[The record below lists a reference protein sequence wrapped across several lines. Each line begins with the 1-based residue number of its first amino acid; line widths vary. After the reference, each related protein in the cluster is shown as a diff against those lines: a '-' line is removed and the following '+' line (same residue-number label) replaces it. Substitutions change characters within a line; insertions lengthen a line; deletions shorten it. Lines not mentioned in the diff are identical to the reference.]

1 MSLQETDPN
10 SNGSP
15 EETLVGRDYLQ
26 RDGQDERTQEGVLE
40 TPEAANSSLSPP
52 TLQSPLPVARPDWS
66 QLARAPIDLFHRGQ
80 PPEAQSRS
88 KKGRPSIRR
97 DKQRITA

>member
-1 MSLQETDPN
+1 MSLQKTDPN

-40 TPEAANSSLSPP
+40 TPEAANSS
-52 TLQSPLPVARPDWS
+52 PLPSHP
-66 QLARAPIDLFHRGQ
+66 PISSASGQ
-80 PPEAQSRS
+80 TRLEPTG
-88 KKGRPSIRR
+88 KG
-97 DKQRITA
+97 AH